1 MDKQMNEKT
10 TAGLEHLRD
19 LIDGVD
25 QQLLHLLRKRLDLV
39 AQVGAVKHAAGVPIY
54 APQREASMLAK
65 RRDEAQKMN
74 VSPQLIED
82 ILRRLMRESY
92 LNEKDVG
99 FKQIKQDL
107 SHVVVVGGQGKLGQ
121 LFSQMLVLSGY
132 EVKSIDKNDWQ
143 DAAAIFD
150 GAGLVIVTVPINVT
164 CEVIRDKLTQLP
176 ENCILADL
184 TSIKEAPLA
193 AMLAAHKGPVVGL
206 HPMFGPDVGSLAK
219 QVVVVCHGRHQE
231 AYQWLLQQIEI
242 WGARIVEAEAERHDK
257 AMQLVQAMRHFSTFV
272 YGVNLCKEEADIGNL
287 LQFSSPIYRLALA
300 MVGRLFAQES
310 TLYADIIFNNDESL
324 ALLKRFHVR
333 FGQAL
338 QLVEG
343 EDKASFVLQFNQTKQ
358 WFGDYAKQCLM
369 DSKQLLLK
377 ADDSQLLRKTQVSN
391 HDI

>member
-65 RRDEAQKMN
+65 RRNEAQSMN
-74 VSPQLIED
+74 ISPQLIED

-99 FKQIKQDL
+99 FKQVKQDL
-107 SHVVVVGGQGKLGQ
+107 GHVVIVGGQGKLGQ

-143 DAAAIFD
+143 EAAAIFS

-164 CEVIRDKLTQLP
+164 CEVIREKLTQLP
-176 ENCILADL
+176 DNCILADL
-184 TSIKEAPLA
+184 TSIKEEPVA
-193 AMLAAHKGPVVGL
+193 AMLAAHRGPVVGL

-287 LQFSSPIYRLALA
+287 LQFSSPIYRLELA
-300 MVGRLFAQES
+300 MVGRLFAQDPE
-310 TLYADIIFNNDESL
+310 LYADIIFAQAGSQHAISDYLDNYRD
-324 ALLKRFHVR
+324 ALTMLQTGNR
-333 FGQAL
+333 QAF
-338 QLVEG
+338 VE
-343 EDKASFVLQFNQTKQ
+343 QFQRVAK
-358 WFGDYAKQCLM
+358 WFGDFAPQFQHESRAMLQSVNDMK
-369 DSKQLLLK
+369 S
-377 ADDSQLLRKTQVSN
+377 S
-391 HDI
+391 

>member
-1 MDKQMNEKT
+1 MNEKT

-107 SHVVVVGGQGKLGQ
+107 GHVVVVGGQGKLGQ

-184 TSIKEAPLA
+184 TSIKEAPLT

-219 QVVVVCHGRHQE
+219 QVVVVCHGRNQE

-287 LQFSSPIYRLALA
+287 LQFSSPIYRLELA
-300 MVGRLFAQES
+300 MVGRLFAQDPE
-310 TLYADIIFNNDESL
+310 LYADIIFAQPGSQHAISDYLDNYRD
-324 ALLKRFHVR
+324 ALTMLQTGNR
-333 FGQAL
+333 QAF
-338 QLVEG
+338 VE
-343 EDKASFVLQFNQTKQ
+343 QFQRVAK
-358 WFGDYAKQCLM
+358 WFGDFAPQFQHESRAMLQSVNDM
-369 DSKQLLLK
+369 K
-377 ADDSQLLRKTQVSN
+377 AG
-391 HDI
+391 

>member
-107 SHVVVVGGQGKLGQ
+107 GHVVVVGGQGKLGQ

-287 LQFSSPIYRLALA
+287 LQFSSPIYRLELA
-300 MVGRLFAQES
+300 MVGRLFAQDPE
-310 TLYADIIFNNDESL
+310 LYADIIFAQPGSQHAISDYLDNYRD
-324 ALLKRFHVR
+324 ALTMLQTGNR
-333 FGQAL
+333 QAF
-338 QLVEG
+338 VE
-343 EDKASFVLQFNQTKQ
+343 QFQRVAK
-358 WFGDYAKQCLM
+358 WFGDFAPQFQHESRAMLQSVNDM
-369 DSKQLLLK
+369 K
-377 ADDSQLLRKTQVSN
+377 AG
-391 HDI
+391 

>member
-1 MDKQMNEKT
+1 MDKHMNEKT

-39 AQVGAVKHAAGVPIY
+39 AQVGAVKHSAGVPIY

-65 RRDEAQKMN
+65 RRDEAQSMN
-74 VSPQLIED
+74 ISPQLIED

-107 SHVVVVGGQGKLGQ
+107 GHVVVVGGQGKLGQ
-121 LFSQMLVLSGY
+121 LFSQMLVLSDY
-132 EVKSIDKNDWQ
+132 EVKCIDKNDWQ
-143 DAAAIFD
+143 DSAAIFD

-193 AMLAAHKGPVVGL
+193 AMLAAHSGPVVGL

-219 QVVVVCHGRHQE
+219 QVVVVCHGRHQD

-272 YGVNLCKEEADIGNL
+272 YGVNLCKEEADIDNL
-287 LQFSSPIYRLALA
+287 LQFSSPIYRLELA
-300 MVGRLFAQES
+300 MVGRLFAQDPE
-310 TLYADIIFNNDESL
+310 LYADIIFAQPGSQHAISDYLDNYRD
-324 ALLKRFHVR
+324 ALIMLQTGNR
-333 FGQAL
+333 QAF
-338 QLVEG
+338 VE
-343 EDKASFVLQFNQTKQ
+343 QFQRVAA
-358 WFGDYAKQCLM
+358 WFGDFAPQFQHESRTMLQSVNDMK
-369 DSKQLLLK
+369 S
-377 ADDSQLLRKTQVSN
+377 S
-391 HDI
+391 

>member
-1 MDKQMNEKT
+1 MNEKT

-65 RRDEAQKMN
+65 RRDEATNMN

-107 SHVVVVGGQGKLGQ
+107 GHVVVVGGQGKLGQ

-132 EVKSIDKNDWQ
+132 KVKSLDKNDWQ

-164 CEVIRDKLTQLP
+164 CEVIREKLTQLP
-176 ENCILADL
+176 EHCILADL

-219 QVVVVCHGRHQE
+219 QVVVVCHGRDQE

-287 LQFSSPIYRLALA
+287 LQFSSPIYRLELA
-300 MVGRLFAQES
+300 MVGRLFAQDPE
-310 TLYADIIFNNDESL
+310 LYADIIFAQPGSQL
-324 ALLKRFHVR
+324 AISDYLDNYRDALTMLQTGNR
-333 FGQAL
+333 QAF
-338 QLVEG
+338 VE
-343 EDKASFVLQFNQTKQ
+343 QFQRVAK
-358 WFGDYAKQCLM
+358 WFGDFAPQFQHESRAMLQSVNDM
-369 DSKQLLLK
+369 K
-377 ADDSQLLRKTQVSN
+377 AD
-391 HDI
+391 

>member
-65 RRDEAQKMN
+65 RRNEAQSMN
-74 VSPQLIED
+74 ISPQLIED

-99 FKQIKQDL
+99 FKQVKQDL
-107 SHVVVVGGQGKLGQ
+107 GHVVIVGGQGKLGQ

-143 DAAAIFD
+143 EAAAIFS

-164 CEVIRDKLTQLP
+164 CEVIREKLTQLP
-176 ENCILADL
+176 DNCILADL
-184 TSIKEAPLA
+184 TSIKEEPVA
-193 AMLAAHKGPVVGL
+193 AMLAAHSGPVVGL

-231 AYQWLLQQIEI
+231 AYQWLLEQIEI

-272 YGVNLCKEEADIGNL
+272 YGVNLCKKEADIGNL
-287 LQFSSPIYRLALA
+287 LQFSSPIYRLELA
-300 MVGRLFAQES
+300 MVGRLFAQDPE
-310 TLYADIIFNNDESL
+310 LYADIIFAQAGSQHAISDYLDNYRD
-324 ALLKRFHVR
+324 ALTMLQTGNR
-333 FGQAL
+333 QAF
-338 QLVEG
+338 VE
-343 EDKASFVLQFNQTKQ
+343 QFQRVAK
-358 WFGDYAKQCLM
+358 WFGDFAPQFQHESRAMLQSVNDMK
-369 DSKQLLLK
+369 S
-377 ADDSQLLRKTQVSN
+377 S
-391 HDI
+391 

>member
-107 SHVVVVGGQGKLGQ
+107 GHVVVVGGQGKLGQ

-132 EVKSIDKNDWQ
+132 QVKSIDKNDWQ

-287 LQFSSPIYRLALA
+287 LQFSSPIYRLELA
-300 MVGRLFAQES
+300 MVGRLFAQDPE
-310 TLYADIIFNNDESL
+310 LYADIIFAQPGSQHAISDYLDNYRD
-324 ALLKRFHVR
+324 ALTMLQTGNR
-333 FGQAL
+333 QAF
-338 QLVEG
+338 VE
-343 EDKASFVLQFNQTKQ
+343 QFQRVAK
-358 WFGDYAKQCLM
+358 WFGDFAPQFQHESRAMLQSVNDM
-369 DSKQLLLK
+369 K
-377 ADDSQLLRKTQVSN
+377 AG
-391 HDI
+391 